1 MPAPIRQ
8 LCVVEER
15 LNLVLNPIVLLPQ
28 LVQVDVLFGRELAFG
43 ADRAKHQRLGVQR
56 DRVSLRLQ
64 LADSRQI
71 QHALDGR
78 AERRSVMDGT
88 NAAGPE
94 RGASGLEPARAPLD
108 RRESQLRRQL
118 RAAGYQNPCVAAR
131 FLSRATR
138 W

>member
-15 LNLVLNPIVLLPQ
+15 LNRVLNPIVLLPQ
-28 LVQVDVLFGRELAFG
+28 LVQVHVLCGRELAFG

-78 AERRSVMDGT
+78 AERRS
-88 NAAGPE
+88 
-94 RGASGLEPARAPLD
+94 APVRSEAPTPTGD
-108 RRESQLRRQL
+108 RTGRK
-118 RAAGYQNPCVAAR
+118 
-131 FLSRATR
+131 
-138 W
+138 